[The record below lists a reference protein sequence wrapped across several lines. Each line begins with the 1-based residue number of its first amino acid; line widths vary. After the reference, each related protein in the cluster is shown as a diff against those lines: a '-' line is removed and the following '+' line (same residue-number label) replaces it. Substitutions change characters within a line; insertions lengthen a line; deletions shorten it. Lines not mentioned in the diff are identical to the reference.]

1 MSAVPDAVSPT
12 VTSEAPATPGE
23 VSQPGPAA
31 RFRAWPRAGRWA
43 SYAVVVLVLLVVAA
57 MVAAVVVVRKPFPDT
72 DGEIA
77 VPGLSNLAGSL
88 FRKITAD
95 KNPCTTAMQE

>member
-1 MSAVPDAVSPT
+1 VNLRTEGLDLAVTPVVTAAGVDRIPT
-12 VTSEAPATPGE
+12 VVSLSGTFFRPVGRTHGGRRDQVGASIGAT
-23 VSQPGPAA
+23 
-31 RFRAWPRAGRWA
+31 
-43 SYAVVVLVLLVVAA
+43 
-57 MVAAVVVVRKPFPDT
+57 
-72 DGEIA
+72 IA